1 MIKESVHQLRFGKL
15 RLLLLIATVCTVFG
29 AGCTP
34 DQANGT
40 ATTLAGD
47 LVRQL
52 VAWWLL

>member
-15 RLLLLIATVCTVFG
+15 RLLLLVSTACTVFS
-29 AGCTP
+29 AGCTA

-40 ATTLAGD
+40 ATTLASD
-47 LVRQL
+47 LVREL